1 MRKLIFL
8 ASILL
13 FFGTNAFAEGNWQSK
28 GHVFSNVH
36 AWQQGNEVT
45 ISGRVSNGPAR
56 KPLEAIVHVINDE
69 GKTHSSYIKVP
80 NYSGKGELFET
91 KFYSYKKYKWWNI
104 LKINV
109 TGKSILEPSQIIQEK
124 PTQTIVKNEISEIDN
139 YTEISSPK
147 SYPKKN
153 DMRGEISRVLFTSF
167 NKISVVIRD
176 KKTNK
181 LVMMKNISPHDLVEV
196 DFPYGEYN
204 AKIIGDG
211 INKKQDFLIDEEAE
225 TIHLY

>member
-1 MRKLIFL
+1 MG
-8 ASILL
+8 AD
-13 FFGTNAFAEGNWQSK
+13 AFAEGNWESQ
-28 GHVFSNVH
+28 GHIFSNVH

-45 ISGRVSNGPAR
+45 ISGRVSSGPAR
-56 KPLEAIVHVINDE
+56 NPLEAIVYVINDE
-69 GKTHSSYIKVP
+69 GKTHSSHIKVS

-104 LKINV
+104 LKIDV
-109 TGKSILEPSQIIQEK
+109 AGQSMPGPSQSMPGE
-124 PTQTIVKNEISEIDN
+124 PTQKSVYNEIAVIDNFNEIS
-139 YTEISSPK
+139 SQK

-153 DMRGEISRVLFTSF
+153 NTESEISKVLFTSF
-167 NKISVVIRD
+167 NKISVVIRN

-181 LVMMKNISPHDLVEV
+181 LVLMKNISPHDLVEIN
-196 DFPYGEYN
+196 FPYGEYN

-211 INKKQDFLIDEEAE
+211 ISKKQDFIIDEEAE

>member
-1 MRKLIFL
+1 MKKLIFL
-8 ASILL
+8 AGCLL
-13 FFGTNAFAEGNWQSK
+13 IFGSNAFAEGNWESQ
-28 GHVFSNVH
+28 GHIFSNVH

-45 ISGRVSNGPAR
+45 ISGRVSSGQPRN
-56 KPLEAIVHVINDE
+56 PLEAIVHVINDE
-69 GKTHSSYIKVP
+69 GKSHSAHIKVS

-91 KFYSYKKYKWWNI
+91 KFFSYKKYKWWNI

-109 TGKSILEPSQIIQEK
+109 TGQSMPGPSQSMPGE
-124 PTQTIVKNEISEIDN
+124 PTQKSVYNEIAVINNSN
-139 YTEISSPK
+139 EISSPK
-147 SYPKKN
+147 SYPKKSN
-153 DMRGEISRVLFTSF
+153 TEGEISKVLFSSF
-167 NKISVVIRD
+167 NKISVVIRN

-211 INKKQDFLIDEEAE
+211 INKKQDFLIDEEME